1 VVKSFIRLYII
12 FVKTRIK
19 KRIKAPH
26 ADMKELYDIA
36 PKNEKIRRQDTISR
50 MQKRV
55 ESLIEHFDEYVEVFN
70 QRNLFTGPSVYFHN
84 KTLEILRSHKK
95 PSDALLDDLFFDYL
109 YATLTSWGLHRMGPV
124 RAKLTELKDVKE
136 SFRKM
141 KEQITVLECL
151 EITNIQEGNITSIT
165 SNLWEVLAN
174 TRVSVSQTKIV
185 ANSKALHHILPE
197 LMPPIDREYT
207 LRFFYNNTNLNQS
220 DEVAFKEIYPYFHKI
235 ESACKDKIMS
245 HIGVGMNTSQ
255 TKVIDNAI
263 VGFVLKELKR
273 E

>member
-1 VVKSFIRLYII
+1 
-12 FVKTRIK
+12 
-19 KRIKAPH
+19 
-26 ADMKELYDIA
+26 
-36 PKNEKIRRQDTISR
+36 

-55 ESLIEHFDEYVEVFN
+55 ESLIKHFDEYVEVFN

-84 KTLEILRSHKK
+84 KTLEILRRHKK

-109 YATLTSWGLHRMGPV
+109 YATLTSWGLHRMGPGL
-124 RAKLTELKDVKE
+124 AKLTELEDVKE

-141 KEQITVLECL
+141 KEQITVLECF
-151 EITNIQEGNITSIT
+151 EITNIQEGNIASIT
-165 SNLWEVLAN
+165 SDLWEVLAN

-207 LRFFYNNTNLNQS
+207 LRFFYNNTNLNQG

-235 ESACKDKIMS
+235 ASACKDKIMS

-263 VGFVLKELKR
+263 VGFVLKELKK